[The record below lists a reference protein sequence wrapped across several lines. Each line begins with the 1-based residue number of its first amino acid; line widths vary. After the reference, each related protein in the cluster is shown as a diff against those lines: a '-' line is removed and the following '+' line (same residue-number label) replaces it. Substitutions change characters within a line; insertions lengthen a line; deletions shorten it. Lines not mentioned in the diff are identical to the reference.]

1 MIHLRNAKP
10 DDQNN
15 LLTLVQKFA
24 SSFETN
30 KEAFENTFEKLLEDK
45 NVDLIVAENEST
57 LIGYVLIFHHLTF
70 YANGTV
76 SWVEELFVEE
86 AFRKQGIGKKLM
98 KKAEEKATARK
109 SKLIA
114 LATRRAEQFYQ
125 SIGYEASATYF
136 RHLLKG

>member
-1 MIHLRNAKP
+1 MSLLRDAQSR
-10 DDQNN
+10 DQNN
-15 LLTLVQKFA
+15 LLKLVQKFA

-30 KEAFENTFEKLLEDK
+30 KEAFKNTFGKLLEDK

-57 LIGYVLIFHHLTF
+57 LIGYVLVFHHPTF

-86 AFRKQGIGKKLM
+86 AFRKQGIGKQLM
-98 KKAEEKATARK
+98 KQAEEKATARK

-136 RHLLKG
+136 RQLL